1 MNTNEFLNIATDS
14 NGSVLVDNAFVAHV
28 SNDIVC
34 VTVQLTTKYA
44 KICSYGKDECP
55 IVYLYADTNPLNT
68 NLLASLDEPT
78 VTVLKFP
85 DLTGWNIFSIS
96 NPGRDSFNMT
106 LVKKP

>member
-1 MNTNEFLNIATDS
+1 MNTNESLNIATDN

-55 IVYLYADTNPLNT
+55 IVYLYADTYSLNT
-68 NLLASLDEPT
+68 NLLVSLDEPT
-78 VTVLKFP
+78 FLKFP
-85 DLTGWNIFSIS
+85 DLTEWKIFSIS
-96 NPGRDSFNMT
+96 NPGRYSFNMT
-106 LVKKP
+106 LVKKS